1 LLYQGMLLRYFY
13 DLLAIISISICAS
26 RGKGATP
33 IVVQAGYDAENCCIY
48 TSFIAVKLSNFVTLN
63 LLNRGHDMN

>member
-1 LLYQGMLLRYFY
+1 M
-13 DLLAIISISICAS
+13 IISISICAS